1 MARHKTA
8 QNCAVLPWMSRRQ
21 NNSEGRFLQVG
32 NSLLLSSTNEAG
44 EEQNPFVRLSAG
56 AKYLYI
62 CMAMEA
68 GGKRKFEFTRTAAKK
83 YGICSS
89 TLRRNIDELIDA
101 GFIIRDSGWTVREP
115 NRYSFSYQWKGQQ

>member
-1 MARHKTA
+1 MARHKAA

-32 NSLLLSSTNEAG
+32 NSMLLSSTNEAG

-68 GGKRKFEFTRTAAKK
+68 GGKRDFEFTRTTAKK
-83 YGICSS
+83 HGIASS
-89 TLRRNIDELIDA
+89 SLRRNIEELIDA
-101 GFIIRDSGWTVREP
+101 GFINRDSGWTVREP
-115 NRYSFSYQWKGQQ
+115 NRYTFSFQWKGQQ